1 MVILVFFYEISYM
14 RNVDEALVVIV
25 VALKVWVVKLAE
37 VTRV

>member
-1 MVILVFFYEISYM
+1 MVILVFFYESSYM

-25 VALKVWVVKLAE
+25 VALIVWVVKLAE